1 MFMEKSREQGNSL
14 PVTWPTGDINLPFGR
29 KRKCFHMSASSH
41 QRDQHSK
48 GRVYTQGKRTQ
59 PRSFSIVR
67 GGLFPTKR
75 QHVLGWTFLSIYG
88 LSWRDPG
95 ALSERTGPQDRSWER
110 PGKGL
115 EAEGDAQ
122 NATPAPEVQ
131 AGDQQGTAPPG
142 RGMSEACLLPGPR
155 SALPLTNSHL
165 ISVSTDPQR
174 GSPEGSFLL
183 PRTHSSRPAPG
194 SQA

>member
-1 MFMEKSREQGNSL
+1 ML
-14 PVTWPTGDINLPFGR
+14 PHERLFPP
-29 KRKCFHMSASSH
+29 KRPKQKGKCILKK
-41 QRDQHSK
+41 K
-48 GRVYTQGKRTQ
+48 GHNPGA
-59 PRSFSIVR
+59 FSIVR

-75 QHVLGWTFLSIYG
+75 QHALGWTFLSIYG

-95 ALSERTGPQDRSWER
+95 ALSERTSPQDRSWER

-115 EAEGDAQ
+115 EAEEDEQ
-122 NATPAPEVQ
+122 NATTAPEVQ

-142 RGMSEACLLPGPR
+142 RRTSEACLLPGPR
-155 SALPLTNSHL
+155 SALPLTNSRL
-165 ISVSTDPQR
+165 ISVSTDQQR